1 MRVFCKYIFITLVFI
16 TKYSLTFAVELP
28 SVKIGVL
35 QYGSVNWEL
44 DLIKELELD
53 KKNNINVEIVQL
65 ASKNAA
71 AVALQGKAVDMIVTD
86 WFWVSR
92 QRSQDRMFSFFPH
105 SIAAGG
111 LIVSND
117 SDIKKLEDLKGKKI
131 GIAGGQVDKSW
142 LIFRAYYIKKFGKD
156 LLKESEQ
163 IFGAP
168 PLLNK
173 KIEQGSF
180 DAILTYW
187 PYQARL
193 MANGFK
199 RVIDV
204 TDIID
209 KLDVPKG
216 LPIIGW
222 VFRDEYSLENRDTLI
237 NFLNASEEA
246 KVMMSESNEV
256 WEKIK
261 PSMNAENEETFLNL
275 KEAYRE
281 GIPQEFATKQI
292 EGASKLFKTL
302 STIGGKELVGNS
314 SEMADGTFWI
324 K

>member
-1 MRVFCKYIFITLVFI
+1 
-16 TKYSLTFAVELP
+16 
-28 SVKIGVL
+28 
-35 QYGSVNWEL
+35 
-44 DLIKELELD
+44 
-53 KKNNINVEIVQL
+53 
-65 ASKNAA
+65 
-71 AVALQGKAVDMIVTD
+71 MIEN
-86 WFWVSR
+86 SY
-92 QRSQDRMFSFFPH
+92 
-105 SIAAGG
+105 
-111 LIVSND
+111 
-117 SDIKKLEDLKGKKI
+117 KLKKKI
-131 GIAGGQVDKSW
+131 DEFNTKFLSKDEIIIFEENRFDIIIGKSFNLAKKIM
-142 LIFRAYYIKKFGKD
+142 LITFKIFLNIFMKITEKFLDFLTQQGELKKKIQKQEEI
-156 LLKESEQ
+156 LLNNAKMNSMLAEQ
-163 IFGAP
+163 IS
-168 PLLNK
+168 LLNK

-193 MANGFK
+193 IANGFK

-237 NFLNASEEA
+237 NFFNASEEA
-246 KVMMSESNEV
+246 KIMMSESNEV

-281 GIPQEFATKQI
+281 GIPQEFAAKQI